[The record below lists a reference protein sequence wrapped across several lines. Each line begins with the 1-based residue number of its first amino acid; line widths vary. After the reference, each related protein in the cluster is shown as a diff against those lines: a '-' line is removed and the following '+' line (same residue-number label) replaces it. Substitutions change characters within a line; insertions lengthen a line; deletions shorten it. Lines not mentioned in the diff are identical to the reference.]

1 MLRSVTNRL
10 GQFVVVLILVTFG
23 TTALGEF
30 LPGDPAYTVLGQY
43 ATKGAVRNFDHKY
56 GFDRPL
62 FSRYWHW
69 LVNAL
74 HGNLGDS
81 VQAQVPVVHLI
92 KQALPVTAEI
102 ALSSLVLSVVI
113 GVALAL
119 LCTLRPGGLFD
130 RIVAGF
136 SSVFYAIPAFVSA
149 VFIVLIFSRKLGWF
163 PPLGWVPLS
172 QSIGGNIKHAALPV
186 LTLTITGV
194 TVPLRILRG
203 DLAAVL
209 NESYIVSA
217 RARGL
222 PEWYVLLR
230 HAFRPAST
238 SLLTIIGVVVGF
250 SLAGSIIV
258 ETFFTLPGFGL
269 LFSNAL
275 SGKDII
281 VDQGLVVVIALIYML
296 SNLVVDLCQPLVDP
310 RLRSSTVH
318 V

>member
-1 MLRSVTNRL
+1 VLRSVLTRL
-10 GQFVVVLILVTFG
+10 LQFLVVLVLVTFG
-23 TTALGEF
+23 TTALGSL
-30 LPGDPAYTVLGQY
+30 LPGNPAYTVLGQY
-43 ATKGAVRNFDHKY
+43 ATQGAVHNFDHKY
-56 GFDRPL
+56 GFDQGL
-62 FSRYWHW
+62 FPRYWHW

-74 HGNLGDS
+74 QGNLGTS
-81 VQAQVPVVHLI
+81 IQAQI
-92 KQALPVTAEI
+92 PVTHMIRQAMPVTLEI
-102 ALSSLVLSVVI
+102 SLVSLVLSVVI
-113 GVALAL
+113 GVGLAL
-119 LCTLRPGGLFD
+119 LCAFRPGGIFD

-149 VFIVLIFSRKLGWF
+149 VFVVLIFSRKLGLF

-172 QSIGGNIKHAALPV
+172 QSIGGNISHAALPII
-186 LTLTITGV
+186 TLTITGV

-209 NESYIVSA
+209 NETYIVSA
-217 RARGL
+217 RAKGL

-250 SLAGSIIV
+250 ALAGSIIV

-269 LFSNAL
+269 LFNNAL

-281 VDQGLVVVIALIYML
+281 VDQGLVVIIAVVYMV
-296 SNLVVDLCQPLVDP
+296 SNLIVDLCQPLVDP
-310 RLRSSTVH
+310 RLRASTVRA
-318 V
+318 